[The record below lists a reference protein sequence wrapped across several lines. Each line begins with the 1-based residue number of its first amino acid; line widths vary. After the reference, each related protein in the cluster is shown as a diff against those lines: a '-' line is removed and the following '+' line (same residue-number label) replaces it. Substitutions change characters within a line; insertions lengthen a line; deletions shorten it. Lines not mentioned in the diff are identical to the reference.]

1 MKHLFPPLLPK
12 EALQPPVLVVAAHP
26 DDEVIG
32 CGAMLAWH
40 RSVGHP
46 VTVVHVSDGAAGDPG
61 ARYADIAA
69 RRAREGRA
77 ALACLGVDDLRP
89 LGFPDGQLP
98 EHLQAIAPRIRELM
112 RAVAPRT
119 VYSFFFTEAHRD
131 HRAVALAVAQAAPA
145 MAADTRCLLFGVNQ
159 PVVGGSMFDVTAL
172 MAHKER
178 ALACYDSQLAYADFK
193 SKTLCRDRGATMNI
207 EDSAVEHVEQFADLR
222 PAELQIARTRADALY
237 EYLLGDRTQP

>member
-12 EALQPPVLVVAAHP
+12 EALAPPVLVLAAHP

-40 RSVGHP
+40 RQTGHP
-46 VTVVHVSDGAAGDPG
+46 VTVVHVSDGAAGDPD
-61 ARYADIAA
+61 ARYTDIAE

-77 ALACLGVDDLRP
+77 ALACLGVEDLRS
-89 LGFPDGQLP
+89 LGFPDGHLP
-98 EHLQAIAPRIRELM
+98 EHLPEIEARIRELL

-131 HRAVALAVAQAAPA
+131 HRAVAAAVARAAPA

-172 MAHKER
+172 IPQKER
-178 ALACYDSQLAYADFK
+178 ALACYESQLAYADFK

-207 EDSAVEHVEQFADLR
+207 EDAAVQHVEQFADLR
-222 PAELQIARTRADALY
+222 PGELQVARARADALY
-237 EYLLGDRTQP
+237 EYLLGTRTSP